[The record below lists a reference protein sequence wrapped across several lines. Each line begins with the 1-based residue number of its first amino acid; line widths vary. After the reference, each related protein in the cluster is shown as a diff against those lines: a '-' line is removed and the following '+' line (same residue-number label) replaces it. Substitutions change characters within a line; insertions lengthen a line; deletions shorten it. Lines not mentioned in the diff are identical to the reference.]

1 MILRRLALEHYG
13 CFGSAEFE
21 FRRGLNLICGSNE
34 SGKTL
39 LLTALSA
46 GLFGVE
52 HGSRLRSWGDSLS
65 CRVTLQFEAA
75 DGGLRMTRDLEN
87 NLVRVEECDAAG
99 SWKESFAGMVPPN
112 GEGANRIEYQGILAR
127 HLSLGSES
135 LQRFLADA
143 AYAESVFMDDGRQ
156 AATLVLE
163 ATGAAPRVAAPVAP
177 VQDPAALKREIAE
190 LEAELAADRAD
201 YGKGEKYLSWIRKK
215 YGLDGKKPSVSA
227 KAPAAKGNSRE
238 QSTLERR
245 RSELQAELRAQ
256 GLPSALPEDLPKLFE
271 SAEQLRQELAALQ
284 LELTPL
290 QRRRQALVMPGPL
303 WPILLTLLGVGATGG
318 VFWLMLPWW
327 LQVAGGSA
335 AVMVLAWSVFMVRY
349 NRARGVRDD
358 LDDELQIVEHKR
370 ADALARQSAL
380 AEQFEGYGLSSTP
393 VEMVKL
399 QQQYQRNEELIHRYR
414 EVCAQLGGE
423 AASTSGPAETVVE
436 DGHLRP
442 EDIPDAEA
450 RLAELGESIRRREA
464 RLVALLNGTA
474 LPVAAAPVAVPSVW
488 TEQEL
493 LQAIA
498 QGMEK
503 LTGGRRCDVRLRDGR
518 LQLEALPGKW
528 AVPAACSRGT
538 VECLTLAT
546 RLALSQMAAGV
557 LPLPVDTLSAQL
569 DGKRRQA
576 VVQAL
581 ERYAHDHQV
590 LLASNDEE
598 LAKRATRERWHV
610 VNLNPLAPQTA
621 TATEE
626 KADAGQLHLL

>member
-21 FRRGLNLICGSNE
+21 FRRGLNLICGGNE

-65 CRVTLQFEAA
+65 CRVTLQFESA
-75 DGGLRMTRDLEN
+75 DGGLRLTRDLEN
-87 NLVRVEECDAAG
+87 NLVRVEECGAEG
-99 SWKESFAGMVPPN
+99 NWKESFAGMVPPA
-112 GEGANRIEYQGILAR
+112 GEGVNRVEYQGILAR
-127 HLSLGSES
+127 RLSLGSEP
-135 LQRFLADA
+135 LLRFLADA
-143 AYAESVFMDDGRQ
+143 AYAEAVFLDDGRQ
-156 AATLVLE
+156 AATLILE
-163 ATGAAPRVAAPVAP
+163 ATGVAPQVAVSVAAPTR
-177 VQDPAALKREIAE
+177 DPAARKLEIAE
-190 LEAELAADRAD
+190 LEAELDADRAD
-201 YGKGEKYLSWIRKK
+201 YGKGEKYLAWLRKR
-215 YGLDGKKPSVSA
+215 YGLDGKK
-227 KAPAAKGNSRE
+227 APAPAKKPAARTSSTA
-238 QSTLERR
+238 QSALERR

-256 GLPSALPEDLPKLFE
+256 GLPSALPEELPKLFE

-303 WPILLTLLGVGATGG
+303 WPILLTLLGLG
-318 VFWLMLPWW
+318 
-327 LQVAGGSA
+327 VAGGAFWQLLPIWPQLAGGCA
-335 AVMVLAWSVFMVRY
+335 AVVVLTWAIFTVRY
-349 NRARGVRDD
+349 NRACGVRDD
-358 LDDELQIVEHKR
+358 LDDELQIFEHKR
-370 ADALARQSAL
+370 TDALARQSAL
-380 AEQFEGYGLSSTP
+380 AEQFEVYGFSSTP

-399 QQQYQRNEELIHRYR
+399 QQQYQRNEELIQSYQD
-414 EVCAQLGGE
+414 VCAQLGGE
-423 AASTSGPAETVVE
+423 AAGAAAEPAAE

-450 RLAELGESIRRREA
+450 RLAELGESIRRRES
-464 RLVALLNGTA
+464 RLVALLNGTVP
-474 LPVAAAPVAVPSVW
+474 PVAAAPVAAPSVW
-488 TEQEL
+488 TEHEL

-498 QGMEK
+498 QGMER

-528 AVPAACSRGT
+528 AVPSACSRGT

-557 LPLPVDTLSAQL
+557 LPLPVDSLSAQL

-576 VVQAL
+576 VAHAL
-581 ERYAHDHQV
+581 ERYAHDHQL
-590 LLASNDEE
+590 LLANNDEE
-598 LAKRATRERWHV
+598 LAKRAARERWHII
-610 VNLNPLAPQTA
+610 NLNPLAPQA
-621 TATEE
+621 AAAAEE
-626 KADAGQLHLL
+626 KTDAGQLHLL